1 MMETKHSKHTN
12 QVRICGGVLCGR
24 KLTFNN
30 APSLRPTPEMVREK
44 LFNWLGQDLTGQN
57 VLDLFSGSG
66 ALGFEAAS
74 RHAKQVW
81 MCDNHRPSV
90 QLLQQHV
97 KQFNLTDNV
106 YITCQDAFTYLN
118 HHTETF
124 DLVLL
129 DPPFMWQEWA
139 TLFKLLK
146 NKLNPNAFVYLE
158 AGKLP
163 VLPEWL
169 NVYRQ
174 GKAGKS
180 QFILANYTD

>member
-1 MMETKHSKHTN
+1 MPETTLN
-12 QVRICGGVLCGR
+12 VACTRIIDL
-24 KLTFNN
+24 
-30 APSLRPTPEMVREK
+30 
-44 LFNWLGQDLTGQN
+44 LG
-57 VLDLFSGSG
+57 
-66 ALGFEAAS
+66 
-74 RHAKQVW
+74 H
-81 MCDNHRPSV
+81 
-90 QLLQQHV
+90 
-97 KQFNLTDNV
+97 
-106 YITCQDAFTYLN
+106 

-174 GKAGKS
+174 GKTGKS
-180 QFILANYTD
+180 QFILANYTS